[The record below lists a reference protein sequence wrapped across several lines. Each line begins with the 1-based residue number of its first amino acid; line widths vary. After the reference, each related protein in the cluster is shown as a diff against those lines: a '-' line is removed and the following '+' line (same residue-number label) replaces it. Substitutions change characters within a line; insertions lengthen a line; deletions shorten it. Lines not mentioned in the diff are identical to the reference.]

1 MMDSALNTRFDT
13 ERKTYDGFSI
23 KYLVLTLAIYVHF
36 CIFFSHITRISWYF
50 CIFFSHITR
59 LSWYFC
65 IFFSHIT
72 RISWY
77 FVFSFH
83 ILRDYLGI
91 FVFSFHILR
100 EYLGIFVFSFHIL
113 RDYLGIF
120 DTGRRQTIQK
130 YNTENHKYEQYGP
143 HQTPGRAQASAMGN

>member
-13 ERKTYDGFSI
+13 ERKTYEGFSI

-36 CIFFSHITRISWYF
+36 VFSFHILLEYLGI
-50 CIFFSHITR
+50 
-59 LSWYFC
+59 
-65 IFFSHIT
+65 
-72 RISWY
+72 

-100 EYLGIFVFSFHIL
+100 EYLGRGILWLCFIFLFF
-113 RDYLGIF
+113 F
-120 DTGRRQTIQK
+120 DLLQDEMSITT
-130 YNTENHKYEQYGP
+130 
-143 HQTPGRAQASAMGN
+143 

>member
-13 ERKTYDGFSI
+13 ERKTYEGFSI

-36 CIFFSHITRISWYF
+36 VFSFHILLEYLGI
-50 CIFFSHITR
+50 
-59 LSWYFC
+59 
-65 IFFSHIT
+65 
-72 RISWY
+72 

-113 RDYLGIF
+113 REYLGTVILWLCFIF
-120 DTGRRQTIQK
+120 LFFFDLLQDEMSITT
-130 YNTENHKYEQYGP
+130 
-143 HQTPGRAQASAMGN
+143 

>member
-13 ERKTYDGFSI
+13 ERKTYEGFSI

-36 CIFFSHITRISWYF
+36 VFSFHILLEYLGI
-50 CIFFSHITR
+50 
-59 LSWYFC
+59 
-65 IFFSHIT
+65 
-72 RISWY
+72 

-100 EYLGIFVFSFHIL
+100 EYLGKGILWLCFIFLFF
-113 RDYLGIF
+113 F
-120 DTGRRQTIQK
+120 DLLQDEMSITT
-130 YNTENHKYEQYGP
+130 
-143 HQTPGRAQASAMGN
+143 